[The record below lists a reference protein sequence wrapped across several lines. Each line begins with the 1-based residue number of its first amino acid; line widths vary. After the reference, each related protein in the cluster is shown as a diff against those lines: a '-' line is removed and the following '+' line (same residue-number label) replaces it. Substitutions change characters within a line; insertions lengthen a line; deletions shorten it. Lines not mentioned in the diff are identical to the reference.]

1 MVSEFCILHRKGP
14 GAGVGGRL
22 ERRIPGSLQE
32 MWSVVG
38 ASGPSLLPPRLSP
51 PLFPRG
57 LRSLLEALTPAE
69 ALNLADP
76 RQGLGCREKGN
87 SNTENRVSVKVCKP
101 EMSRNSI

>member
-1 MVSEFCILHRKGP
+1 ME
-14 GAGVGGRL
+14 GAVGTEDSWKSARDVVCGR
-22 ERRIPGSLQE
+22 SLRPLPT
-32 MWSVVG
+32 
-38 ASGPSLLPPRLSP
+38 PSPPFPP

-76 RQGLGCREKGN
+76 RQGLGCWERGN